1 MGIILERIG
10 ACQASCYVTLKQGT
24 PHPTSASASII
35 IITIIII
42 TVIKIIVIISH
53 RHLVSII
60 ILVKRDRGKSKVCC
74 NAFHQSEI
82 LHQKLYFA
90 SNHL

>member
-24 PHPTSASASII
+24 PHPTSARVI
-35 IITIIII
+35 IIII

-74 NAFHQSEI
+74 FAFHQSEI

-90 SNHL
+90 SNHI

>member
-35 IITIIII
+35 IIT

-74 NAFHQSEI
+74 FAFHQSEI

-90 SNHL
+90 SNHI